1 MMKELSEFFVSICSM
16 SLYYYM
22 HYEKELPKSGK
33 LDHIG
38 GLICFKLEIEKLKI
52 IMLKPL

>member
-1 MMKELSEFFVSICSM
+1 M

-22 HYEKELPKSGK
+22 HYEEELLKSGK
-33 LDHIG
+33 LDHIEG
-38 GLICFKLEIEKLKI
+38 SISLKLEIEKLKI

>member
-1 MMKELSEFFVSICSM
+1 M

-22 HYEKELPKSGK
+22 HYEEELPKSGK

-38 GLICFKLEIEKLKI
+38 GLICLKLEIEKLKI